1 MKWNVSLS
9 RLVLCGMAAGGLLVG
24 CGGSGDIKIA
34 PVTTDSSTD
43 NSVNNSNNVAA
54 PVANPCASN
63 GEIQGDFD
71 APHCMY
77 STAFADSGNNINTDM
92 TLVDLDDDG
101 AHVFSGSLFIGEDY
115 TKGDL
120 AAAGITKGG
129 DGPTLTIE
137 AGATVAFVDK
147 TKFMVIMRGSQIQA
161 VGTAEKPITVTSLSD
176 VNGTIASPEAV
187 SEWGG
192 LVINGFAVTNKCAYT
207 GTRGEAGFALD
218 GFCDVGSEG
227 SEGQDANHYGGDND
241 ADDSGRLEYFIVK
254 HTGNQ
259 VANGDE
265 LNGITFSGVGSG
277 TVVKNAQAYST
288 YDDGFEFFGGS
299 VNMENYVALYVND
312 DSLDFDEGYN
322 GTITNALIIQSETN
336 GNRCIEADGIG
347 SYSSKTDE
355 FITDM
360 LTRKLNSRPTV
371 TNLTCIY
378 SPVQKS
384 GETNVVSGG
393 DGTGKHDPGAGFRL
407 REGLYPTIN
416 NALVIGALQISEAG
430 SDNWAIRV
438 DDTVASEGFAKGNA
452 SINGAV
458 FAAFAKSSKTIAGSN
473 VSDWLVANND
483 VVFADITEN
492 VALDATAAADPGLV
506 LLEGTPAIFG
516 VTTGAVPAGDATYL
530 GGALTTGGTNWTED
544 WAYGLYEGN
553 RGQALWFE

>member
-1 MKWNVSLS
+1 MDINGSIS
-9 RLVLCGMAAGGLLVG
+9 RLVIGGLVATGLIAG
-24 CGGSGDIKIA
+24 CGGSGDINIS

-63 GEIQGDFD
+63 GEIQGDFE

-77 STAFADSGNNINTDM
+77 STAFADSGNNITVDM

-101 AHVFSGSLFIGEDY
+101 AHVFSGSLFIGEDF

-137 AGATVAFVDK
+137 AGATVGFVDK

-161 VGTAEKPITVTSLSD
+161 VGSASAPITITSLSD
-176 VNGTIASPEAV
+176 INGTIASPEAV

-192 LVINGFAVTNKCAYT
+192 LVINGFAVTNKCTYT

-218 GFCDVGSEG
+218 GFCDVASEG

-265 LNGITFSGVGSG
+265 LNGITFSGVGNG

-322 GTITNALIIQSETN
+322 GTVTNALIIQSETN

-347 SYSSKTDE
+347 SYSKKSDE

-360 LTRKLNSRPTV
+360 FTRKLNSRPTV
-371 TNLTCIY
+371 TNITCIY
-378 SPVQKS
+378 SPVQVDS
-384 GETNVVSGG
+384 GTNVSGG
-393 DGTGKHDPGAGFRL
+393 AGTGKHDPGAGFRF
-407 REGLYPTIN
+407 REGLFPTIN
-416 NALVIGALQISEAG
+416 NALVVGTWQISEAG
-430 SDNWAIRV
+430 SDNWAIRI
-438 DDTVASEGFAKGNA
+438 DDTAASEGFAKGNA

-458 FAAFAKSSKTIAGSN
+458 IAAFAKSSKTIAGSN

-483 VVFADITEN
+483 VVFADITDN
-492 VALDATAAADPGLV
+492 VAVNPTAASDTGLIV
-506 LLEGTPAIFG
+506 LEGSPAIFG
-516 VTTGAVPAGDATYL
+516 VTTGATPAGDAAYQ
-530 GGALTTGGTNWTED
+530 GGALTTAGTNWTAT